1 MRFGKHS
8 GNFAV
13 ELGNPSTREIS
24 RRASR
29 AISHT
34 TVQTVLRCDRLPRWG
49 QLELVVGALQG
60 NTDTFQRLWLQ
71 ARDAEGSSLSVSSL
85 ETTDAQREA
94 IAKAAKRAR
103 GFFSADG
110 DMHDEMMNQVTA
122 DVREL
127 ASRYMRQPLPEI
139 LGPLV
144 AAHDNVFSQLE
155 QRQKPDHARELYF
168 LSGVLGGILA
178 NASHDLADPHTAF
191 SHARMAFLCAEQVN
205 HNGLRAW
212 IRGMQSL
219 IAYRADQPHQ
229 AIDYAQQGSVFA
241 ERSGI
246 TSAVWLHASEARAW
260 GKLGNASEAQA
271 AIDRAEHAWDQVRPN
286 DLDELGGIC
295 GTNRCEQLYYAADA
309 FTSLPAEISIAGTAE
324 RYCNQ
329 AVEAYRDT
337 SSPDWDFACQACS
350 HADLAIVR
358 IRRRDGDGADEALV
372 PLLELPVEKRVNGV
386 IQSAQ
391 HVQSLATYSP
401 DTQKKL
407 AVFIRTPLR
416 AISY

>member
-1 MRFGKHS
+1 MSS
-8 GNFAV
+8 GDTLSTRVRDDPAV
-13 ELGNPSTREIS
+13 PGMSSPDSALDAVREALWKLRRRAGEPSTREIS
-24 RRASR
+24 RLASR

-71 ARDAEGSSLSVSSL
+71 ARDADGPSLSVSSL
-85 ETTDAQREA
+85 ATADAQREA

-110 DMHDEMMNQVTA
+110 DMHDEMMEQVTA

-127 ASRYMRQPLPEI
+127 ATKYMRQPLPEI

-168 LSGVLGGILA
+168 LSGVVGGILA

-212 IRGMQSL
+212 IRVCS
-219 IAYRADQPHQ
+219 P
-229 AIDYAQQGSVFA
+229 
-241 ERSGI
+241 
-246 TSAVWLHASEARAW
+246 
-260 GKLGNASEAQA
+260 
-271 AIDRAEHAWDQVRPN
+271 
-286 DLDELGGIC
+286 
-295 GTNRCEQLYYAADA
+295 
-309 FTSLPAEISIAGTAE
+309 
-324 RYCNQ
+324 
-329 AVEAYRDT
+329 
-337 SSPDWDFACQACS
+337 SSPTG
-350 HADLAIVR
+350 LASR
-358 IRRRDGDGADEALV
+358 IK
-372 PLLELPVEKRVNGV
+372 P
-386 IQSAQ
+386 
-391 HVQSLATYSP
+391 
-401 DTQKKL
+401 
-407 AVFIRTPLR
+407 
-416 AISY
+416 